1 MHPMRRLVGF
11 SFFLLVFWSGDS
23 LFCFCSQRGQTLF
36 PSNSRDVPSYVP
48 ISTSILT
55 PYSTMIQLLCIKVLK
70 RGEESVTK
78 DAFIWGREAYLGS
91 YVRECPM

>member
-1 MHPMRRLVGF
+1 
-11 SFFLLVFWSGDS
+11 
-23 LFCFCSQRGQTLF
+23 
-36 PSNSRDVPSYVP
+36 
-48 ISTSILT
+48 
-55 PYSTMIQLLCIKVLK
+55 MIQLLCIKVLK